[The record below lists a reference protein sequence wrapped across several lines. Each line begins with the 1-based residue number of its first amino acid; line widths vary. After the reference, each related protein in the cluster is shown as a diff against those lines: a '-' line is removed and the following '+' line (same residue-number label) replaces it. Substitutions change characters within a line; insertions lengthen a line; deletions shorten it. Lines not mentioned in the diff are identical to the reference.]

1 MKSIAFYNFLKML
14 IMLNVKILYSMLLSI
29 HIIVLSAIG
38 TIAHAQAIDLNIS
51 SQYAHNENNYI
62 VKISFEIPN
71 NYYAYAHEQID
82 SGKPT
87 ILKIFKKQFDNII
100 YEIKYPKGQIQKD
113 IFDPNKNIYAY
124 TGKTSIFVVLA
135 KNSNNKEYD
144 FILEALLCSKA
155 HCIPLSNKIKVI
167 IPNTTENIADVNW
180 YEQFKQAKPSLNN
193 QFIAANNLYADNIK
207 TLPTIPLNGSPLT
220 SSPLNIENTKTENAD
235 SNSHLSMPLT
245 NSNLNASDAKLAAMP
260 TAKSSSESISKPN
273 SETISSPTANPS
285 SNPVKQITPLQQT
298 WAFSP
303 QYAYNYLEVLGLGK
317 AMLLGLLAGLI
328 LNFMPCVLPVLTI
341 KASAFLLIKDEDKKI
356 QYAKFRE
363 HSLLFA
369 AGIITLFI
377 ILAIVLSS
385 AGLMWGQL
393 FQKAQFVLIMLSIV
407 FLLGLSML
415 GVFIL
420 PMLDLKASSSS
431 NPRLQAYTSGILTT
445 LLATPCSAPLL
456 GGVLGWA
463 FTQPSSTIVIVFIS
477 VGCGMSLPY
486 FLFALKPQLIKYL
499 PKPGAWI
506 GILEKIVGFF
516 LLATSIYLLSILP
529 EYYYIPTLILLLAIA
544 FSAWIYGK
552 FASYSASTKQ
562 RRYVSISSLAIIAIT
577 AFLAF
582 GSIGGTSEWEDFNPA
597 TFKQIIGKERI
608 LLGFTADWCP
618 NCKLLDKTT
627 LTSKNLKKWQKKY
640 NLRLI
645 RVDLSQE
652 NIAGQELLKALGSHS
667 IPLTAIFPKGKLSS
681 KPIVLRDIYSYSLIN
696 DSLSKAFSG
705 ANEN

>member
-1 MKSIAFYNFLKML
+1 
-14 IMLNVKILYSMLLSI
+14 MLLSI
-29 HIIVLSAIG
+29 HIILLSALG
-38 TIAHAQAIDLNIS
+38 TIANAQTIDLNIS
-51 SQYAHNENNYI
+51 SQYAHNENSYI

-71 NYYAYAHEQID
+71 NYYTYAHEQID

-87 ILKIFKKQFDNII
+87 ILKIFKKQFDNTA
-100 YEIKYPKGQIQKD
+100 YVIKYPKGQILKD
-113 IFDPNKNIYAY
+113 IFDPDKDVYAY
-124 TGKTSIFVVLA
+124 MGKTSIFVVLA
-135 KNSNNKEYD
+135 KGNSHKEYD

-155 HCIPLSNKIKVI
+155 HCMPLSDKIKII
-167 IPNTTENIADVNW
+167 IPSATENIADVDW
-180 YEQFKQAKPSLNN
+180 REQFNQAKPSLNN
-193 QFIAANNLYADNIK
+193 QFIAENNLYADNVK
-207 TLPTIPLNGSPLT
+207 TLPTIPLAGSPLT
-220 SSPLNIENTKTENAD
+220 ASSLDTLPLDTSPLTVNPLNIENT
-235 SNSHLSMPLT
+235 
-245 NSNLNASDAKLAAMP
+245 
-260 TAKSSSESISKPN
+260 
-273 SETISSPTANPS
+273 
-285 SNPVKQITPLQQT
+285 QT
-298 WAFSP
+298 WLFSP
-303 QYAYNYLEVLGLGK
+303 QYAHNYLEVLGLGK
-317 AMLLGLLAGLI
+317 AILLGLLAGLI

-341 KASAFLLIKDEDKKI
+341 KASALLLIKDEDKKI

-407 FLLGLSML
+407 FVLGLSML
-415 GVFIL
+415 GLFIL

-431 NPRLQAYTSGILTT
+431 NPRLQAYTSGILAT

-463 FTQPSSTIVIVFIS
+463 FTQPSSTVVIVFIS

-506 GILEKIVGFF
+506 GILEKMVGFF

-562 RRYVSISSLAIIAIT
+562 RRTVSIFSIAIIAIT
-577 AFLAF
+577 TFLAF
-582 GSIGGTSEWEDFNPA
+582 GNIGGTSEWEDFNPV
-597 TFKQIIGKERI
+597 TFKQILGKERI
-608 LLGFTADWCP
+608 LLEFTADWCP
-618 NCKLLDKTT
+618 NCKLLEKTT
-627 LTSKNLKKWQKKY
+627 LTSKNLKKWQKQY

-667 IPLTAIFPKGKLSS
+667 IPLTAIFPKDKLSS

-696 DSLSKAFSG
+696 NALSKAFSNT
-705 ANEN
+705 NED